1 MPPPDPQPYV
11 PEQGVDTSVPV
22 QPAGYGAFQQTP
34 ATPPPP
40 RNIVDYTVDTV
51 LGMAQGAIQIPA
63 AISGAASRVPGTSPE
78 QQASVRDDQRYWNDM
93 DYWLGRAKSKT
104 GQAEDAAG
112 GPDITKDPVHALVQG
127 AAGIIPQA
135 PLMMLGPFAPLAFGV
150 QGVGDLANKIRA
162 KIDDA
167 DHGELMKAPVYK
179 QTFERTGDTEKAKE
193 ALYQSTND
201 LATNLIA
208 GGGSAIG
215 GGLLTHAIPKIGT
228 KLLSEA
234 MANKIVAGHNLK
246 GRLGL
251 GAAEGFG
258 SGALMTGSSEYAQ
271 QQAEYEAGMG
281 PPPDY
286 GAIATHAAKSGAVLG
301 VIGGASKGLWGT
313 RPDRPAPAI
322 GTDVESVATSMA
334 DEQLGPPAPMPQP
347 GAPTPG
353 GPEAPHMPVPSER
366 PAPGYQDYE
375 QHQPPPTGPTGPR
388 PGVEE
393 EAGDQMPAGQLV
405 GQRYQVVNP
414 ELGVELPGLPGR
426 TVPGVGGGQ
435 ARRGTRGMQAADI
448 AEPGTPEHEE
458 IVTTALMSKLEDLK
472 RRRAAGEDTLTQRQ
486 LDRLDDNITAARR
499 ELIQNNRDIKQAR
512 AARAADASMT
522 EQGYGEAGSP
532 AGPQKGSM
540 RKMQPG
546 DLGLLRPT
554 VTEGGQPFEAPPVV
568 TPERPIPPRF
578 PEVESPRFPRQGDFP
593 PPEEEPPREPPP
605 AGPREPPAGGGGG
618 AEAHRSVDQL
628 STAELHQELQ
638 QTQAAAE
645 EAEHNWRRARRARN
659 AEAMSRHAAE
669 MERAADRADD
679 LEDEIRKRE
688 GQPALPQEPRSEEGN
703 VVGLHPPDLE
713 PQLAEHD
720 TPTLR
725 AMLHEARLRE
735 QEAVDKWRRTHSSA
749 DGDAAERAAD
759 LADLLED
766 EVNERARV
774 PEAAERRR
782 REIVA
787 EQRERGER
795 HDDSIFGV
803 RGEHVLSDLSVRPTR
818 PRTPDAIAHLGDA
831 LLPRAANVNAPL
843 RPTLHARGTLTPG
856 RNAPRVGPERHV
868 ATTQG
873 KQSRIATAVETRRIG
888 RRGAAILE
896 TVRERRKQLEAEDR
910 EARQQQAEEEARL
923 KREGSVQPRSAAEV
937 RAARVP
943 SIEARTE
950 EARRAALAKE
960 GLARR
965 HAREWEARAI
975 ADLVDTLRTHQGE
988 RVADYRRTKQLAR
1001 RMIDRFKE
1009 MTSFARDLVKAHN
1022 QLRLGQVPDVWRIE
1036 REGERLPLTK
1046 AQQETMAQ
1054 RQSMYT
1060 RMEMQRIRAESGDEA
1075 KLTDRERKQRVRA
1088 QQYVMREIVAERAV
1102 RDPEAGLSVEQ
1113 LNNIVARLLGRHV
1126 ENLPRGK
1133 RGERLLAEALDPEH
1147 LPLVDRMRL
1156 FDSTV
1161 NELPL
1166 GDLRD
1171 IANQINNEAMARIIA
1186 GQKGYS
1192 ELEDRMRETMGAPQI
1207 RLNVLDQGRRG
1218 VGPWHRR
1225 FGAYKQLI
1233 DRINTIVGSPKF
1245 GADGKPLFDK
1255 DGKPVRSLGSLDTV
1269 RNETQER
1276 AAIRRL
1282 RETIVDFYN
1291 DEIAVRAGDIRA
1303 VDRAD
1308 RVALQAAKDQFR
1320 RAKENKGLT
1329 RDERANIDRADAEI
1343 DKLMAERWG
1352 EGEDERTGREV
1363 DEEGTPEQEMSQLF
1377 LQLDRAANPEDYQ
1390 TEQEALRHGRNFRSM
1405 LNRFNSSI
1413 DQITVPDVLNAVRRL
1428 MDTLM
1433 PGIER
1438 DRQGQP
1444 VFDVSE
1450 GAEHVRNVRIKFI
1463 EDALDEVRK
1472 RNVVEAE
1479 RRAASG
1485 SRRDAD
1491 QMDRDIAGE
1500 EATRQYNLAQA
1511 RRFGISHGEWIK
1523 LPPEFQ
1529 QLSVEYN
1536 QLIRP
1541 QDMPT
1546 TQVANVGGGR
1556 PELMIPPRRQTTTS
1570 YPDQQLRLQAE
1581 ERAARE
1587 RDVLA
1592 RSPSMTLGDLY
1603 LPFHEQLDFIRR
1615 VRGIGGEEPS
1625 EADLALRGQQLVDR
1639 AGRLRNALE
1648 TIDPALWNDPG
1659 RGWAGE
1665 GLQQLHEEMRERA
1678 GELPE
1683 FPRKDAHGDAEPITP
1698 DIIHED
1704 MARWSA
1710 ELERVENEA
1719 RLHYENLNPD
1729 VREMEY
1735 GIGQVLDSASDIR
1748 QGGNLP
1754 RGAHV
1759 SRVSDFARESP
1770 AYGVQTKSRMVR
1782 HFLDV
1787 ANKLIGDLDVVHL
1800 TDEQMNMALQEVGL
1814 PPDTPS
1820 FYHRPS
1826 DRIIVRQSDMAGADR
1841 DRLLIHEM
1849 AHPIMEAAAQNPK
1862 LQAIVKRLDEQRQ
1875 ALRDAFE
1882 NPEHPQHADVARL
1895 LDGND
1900 HGLADV
1906 HEFFSELWSN
1916 PDFAKALHAVKT
1928 TSGQR
1933 DRWKTGSRESLLE
1946 ATLKEI
1952 KRGLTGMFF
1961 QVSKQRLLNDSSVAA
1976 LDLLQ
1981 RMDDQGRRRPY
1992 IEGEPLA
1999 RGSEGG
2005 NAVKGKFLH
2014 GSPFEFTD
2022 EPHGGVRGVVWVTKD
2037 PRVARE
2043 YAEGAMMGAQ
2053 RGEGARKPNVRTI
2066 DVDAKNVFDMRKP
2079 EHRAIFEEIRQESR
2093 QHADPDEHVRSAQLT
2108 GEGLPS
2114 FGTVAEIEP
2123 YLRARGFDGM
2133 WANEGSQGN
2142 SLALFVKPPEPAA
2155 RPAARRVGGSL
2166 PSRPAEGFVKD
2177 VWEGLTERGKD
2188 IAHYVNQEGG
2198 MTGMVM
2204 KVMNFADLARS
2215 ADAGTKDDRMRGMQ
2229 GRVQKVYDVGHETL
2243 QRKKEIMEQQDH
2255 KQFRALANELRVK
2268 SPGHLD
2274 AVLDYMDRENY
2285 VGAAGSSKLGEGE
2298 NKWVGDREEPGN
2310 RQAHNEHPALERA
2323 WNALPESS
2331 RKMIKGL
2338 RDYYKGRYDA
2348 IREAT
2353 LRDLVHLRG
2362 FVEGQHREAT
2372 EVLMKHITDGRDA
2385 LSSAETDLLKQH
2397 VRGYDGYDKPEAD
2410 RTKDNKE
2417 FRDYL
2422 SQMRALPEFKK
2433 IAGVYYPMMRRGDYV
2448 VEGHAKL
2455 DRFAKPFGG
2464 EEQDREAGA
2473 PPTGH
2478 WLFPD
2483 KDAANQFVDRMSQDD
2498 APFLKV
2504 QQAYETDDGKWRVD
2518 VNPMHLNFHS
2528 SLRKA
2533 REEHDRLR
2541 QDPDMDMYELQER
2554 RDYGKNAM
2562 NPAWATTLMKD
2573 MIESTKRT
2581 AAYRG
2586 LDDTTREILSRQ
2598 WQDLAVRHLM
2608 STSARSRYLP
2618 RSYTSG
2624 ANKDAL
2630 DNLMQ
2635 YGNNTANTLAEL
2647 EFRPQMR
2654 DAIAD
2659 MDKYE
2664 RDMRDSKDP
2673 ELAKWGLRRSQ
2684 IKNEVHNRL
2693 RMRND
2698 HLASPIVT
2706 KVLQTVLKLSFLDKL
2721 MSPGFL
2727 LLNASEPWTIAAP
2740 MLAGEHGV
2748 KAYGEVAKA
2757 YNILGAGKV
2766 YGAGVADFIKV
2777 FKAGIHGDPQLADT
2791 LKLLTDK
2798 IKQTG
2803 FSDKHSTTA
2812 ELVEMLE
2819 NLQKHGYLDRNA
2831 GMELE
2836 QSLDPRATAA
2846 GRALNWMDNM
2856 FRQSNVAVENVNRGV
2871 AGIAGYRLARMA
2883 GKTHEEAMAKA
2894 QDIVD
2899 KSAGNY
2905 GFLNAPALFNH
2916 PHLKFAFQFKKYALR
2931 MTSNIVR
2938 VVAGAARGDP
2948 GAMGQLIA
2956 MAASQQVISGA
2967 LGLPTEPLKAV
2978 ITASNVLGI
2987 NPYNTDDVERI
2998 LNEYIAG
3005 KVGRDAKDAFLYGLP
3020 RLLGTG
3026 LGARTGWDTLWTYGT
3041 LGNKRDDMATA
3052 IGHLAGGAPG
3062 GLIAEWAQGSQDM
3075 AQGIASYMH
3084 GAHTQGQQSMV
3095 NGMRNL
3101 VPIKVLADAFPALQ
3115 DYFTGRQK
3123 PTGQPF
3129 DFSPTVGDTIQR
3141 IGGIRTARDLAASQ
3155 ARSAFVRQRDVYN
3168 ADRTRQLQGY
3178 AQASNPAERAAVRS
3192 HIMNQWNAG
3201 KPDVQRITY
3210 GDLQKAA
3217 TAFER
3222 KGKLSPSDLGLAITA
3237 RTRPFAPN
3245 PNVYGFMP
3253 SGAR

>member
-22 QPAGYGAFQQTP
+22 QPAGYGAFQQVP

-234 MANKIVAGHNLK
+234 MANKIVAGHNLT

-301 VIGGASKGLWGT
+301 AIGGASKGLWGT
-313 RPDRPAPAI
+313 RPAAPL
-322 GTDVESVATSMA
+322 GTDVEATAQAQNDFQNMPVGPSVKPPPTPLTEMQRS
-334 DEQLGPPAPMPQP
+334 DLGQP
-347 GAPTPG
+347 YPGQQVPG
-353 GPEAPHMPVPSER
+353 GPAAPHMPVPGEQ
-366 PAPGYQDYE
+366 PAPGYGDYE
-375 QHQPPPTGPTGPR
+375 QRQTPPAGPAGPR
-388 PGVEE
+388 PGIEE
-393 EAGDQMPAGQLV
+393 EAGDQTPGGPAPAAPKAQAGESYADYVKRVHGSTPEAMGPQAPSFHEWAE
-405 GQRYQVVNP
+405 QRYQAEHP
-414 ELGVELPGLPGR
+414 EYGPQVPTRLPTQGEPPAPLSTRARGPMTGADIHPPGTLGYLEHLKEQRGLYDDQIADRVRRLKVE
-426 TVPGVGGGQ
+426 
-435 ARRGTRGMQAADI
+435 ADRRGLELTGDPEDDAEELSGHRDLMAEHQAIQAMERHLATLDDGITRERSNVIAAN
-448 AEPGTPEHEE
+448 
-458 IVTTALMSKLEDLK
+458 
-472 RRRAAGEDTLTQRQ
+472 RAAKPRV
-486 LDRLDDNITAARR
+486 
-499 ELIQNNRDIKQAR
+499 
-512 AARAADASMT
+512 
-522 EQGYGEAGSP
+522 P
-532 AGPQKGSM
+532 
-540 RKMQPG
+540 
-546 DLGLLRPT
+546 
-554 VTEGGQPFEAPPVV
+554 VTEGGRPFEAPPVV

-605 AGPREPPAGGGGG
+605 AEPREPPAGGGGG
-618 AEAHRSVDQL
+618 AEPP
-628 STAELHQELQ
+628 
-638 QTQAAAE
+638 AE
-645 EAEHNWRRARRARN
+645 EKP
-659 AEAMSRHAAE
+659 ST
-669 MERAADRADD
+669 
-679 LEDEIRKRE
+679 
-688 GQPALPQEPRSEEGN
+688 

-735 QEAVDKWRRTHSSA
+735 QEAVDKWQRTHDSK

-766 EVNERARV
+766 EVNERARH
-774 PEAAERRR
+774 PAAAERRR
-782 REIVA
+782 QEIVA
-787 EQRERGER
+787 EQRARGER

-803 RGEHVLSDLSVRPTR
+803 RGEYVLSDLGI
-818 PRTPDAIAHLGDA
+818 TPHAAGRGGEERV
-831 LLPRAANVNAPL
+831 LPEAANQAGREIL
-843 RPTLHARGTLTPG
+843 RGSARQLERARERAREREQAKVEQRKIRDETTAELTPERGG
-856 RNAPRVGPERHV
+856 RKGEV
-868 ATTQG
+868 
-873 KQSRIATAVETRRIG
+873 II
-888 RRGAAILE
+888 
-896 TVRERRKQLEAEDR
+896 RK
-910 EARQQQAEEEARL
+910 AEE
-923 KREGSVQPRSAAEV
+923 
-937 RAARVP
+937 RAARRRRIEAEARGGEGEPVDVRGQRVP
-943 SIEARTE
+943 SMEARTE
-950 EARRAALAKE
+950 RERRAAAMKE
-960 GLARR
+960 AQERR
-965 HAREWEARAI
+965 RVAAEREAGTNEAMRRVLETMAGTE
-975 ADLVDTLRTHQGE
+975 AERQGE
-988 RVADYRRTKQLAR
+988 RRR
-1001 RMIDRFKE
+1001 
-1009 MTSFARDLVKAHN
+1009 
-1022 QLRLGQVPDVWRIE
+1022 QLRLGRRLARKFKNIASYTGQLLLENIAKMRGQRPSVTPILERMADRRRAERVRVTDRQRRRDERNRHYEI
-1036 REGERLPLTK
+1036 REGYAKTALL
-1046 AQQETMAQ
+1046 
-1054 RQSMYT
+1054 
-1060 RMEMQRIRAESGDEA
+1060 GDENNLSIPD
-1075 KLTDRERKQRVRA
+1075 LTRLAIEGYTPQF
-1088 QQYVMREIVAERAV
+1088 AEG
-1102 RDPEAGLSVEQ
+1102 EWGTFT
-1113 LNNIVARLLGRHV
+1113 
-1126 ENLPRGK
+1126 PRGK
-1133 RGERLLAEALDPEH
+1133 RGEKLLVQGVDPATLPLRRQLDLFRQFINETPHEH
-1147 LPLVDRMRL
+1147 LRNVARQMR
-1156 FDSTV
+1156 DDVQS
-1161 NELPL
+1161 
-1166 GDLRD
+1166 R
-1171 IANQINNEAMARIIA
+1171 IEA
-1186 GQKGYS
+1186 
-1192 ELEDRMRETMGAPQI
+1192 GAE
-1207 RLNVLDQGRRG
+1207 
-1218 VGPWHRR
+1218 
-1225 FGAYKQLI
+1225 AYKQMREYL
-1233 DRINTIVGSPKF
+1233 
-1245 GADGKPLFDK
+1245 
-1255 DGKPVRSLGSLDTV
+1255 
-1269 RNETQER
+1269 
-1276 AAIRRL
+1276 AAIGETPRIRLGINDRRGRGDWHRQFAALRQFKTAVDGIIDPGGSFDSARTPGQRDNAYYRL
-1282 RETIVDFYN
+1282 RQLITNHYER
-1291 DEIAVRAGDIRA
+1291 EM
-1303 VDRAD
+1303 
-1308 RVALQAAKDQFR
+1308 ALR
-1320 RAKENKGLT
+1320 TGG
-1329 RDERANIDRADAEI
+1329 IAEI
-1343 DKLMAERWG
+1343 DKADKAGLKAAKEQIANAKRGKLSAKERFYANQTEAIIDKALG
-1352 EGEDERTGREV
+1352 EEEPSEAVQPERYGREGEPEIATSEEEDAFRATYEDMPNIIYRVQQALNVLLPRFGSDYVQDAQRKVVEDWLDEYT
-1363 DEEGTPEQEMSQLF
+1363 
-1377 LQLDRAANPEDYQ
+1377 
-1390 TEQEALRHGRNFRSM
+1390 
-1405 LNRFNSSI
+1405 
-1413 DQITVPDVLNAVRRL
+1413 RRL
-1428 MDTLM
+1428 
-1433 PGIER
+1433 GIDR
-1438 DRQGQP
+1438 DRQPGERP
-1444 VFDVSE
+1444 RTLEEYWNSLGE
-1450 GAEHVRNVRIKFI
+1450 N
-1463 EDALDEVRK
+1463 
-1472 RNVVEAE
+1472 AE
-1479 RRAASG
+1479 RNRMMTQRFGTAFHAMPPEYKQLSIDYGTLITPRDVQDTTSARRIWERRQADRMARSG
-1485 SRRDAD
+1485 EPVTW
-1491 QMDRDIAGE
+1491 RDIAGQE
-1500 EATRQYNLAQA
+1500 QQSLNQHRNLTA
-1511 RRFGISHGEWIK
+1511 
-1523 LPPEFQ
+1523 
-1529 QLSVEYN
+1529 
-1536 QLIRP
+1536 
-1541 QDMPT
+1541 
-1546 TQVANVGGGR
+1546 
-1556 PELMIPPRRQTTTS
+1556 
-1570 YPDQQLRLQAE
+1570 
-1581 ERAARE
+1581 
-1587 RDVLA
+1587 
-1592 RSPSMTLGDLY
+1592 GDLY
-1603 LPFHEQLDFIRR
+1603 LPVQEQLEFLRR
-1615 VRGIGGEEPS
+1615 LQGGAEVPS
-1625 EADLALRGQQLVDR
+1625 ETDLALRGQQLIDK
-1639 AGRLRNALE
+1639 ASRLHDAMQS
-1648 TIDPALWNDPG
+1648 IDPATWRDPEWTG
-1659 RGWAGE
+1659 KRLLQIHNESRARAGE
-1665 GLQQLHEEMRERA
+1665 VPESPEDVTPELVQNDFRRWEVELKSIEDEARFHYERMNPDTQHMEYGVGNVLDPAANLRRA
-1678 GELPE
+1678 GELP
-1683 FPRKDAHGDAEPITP
+1683 
-1698 DIIHED
+1698 
-1704 MARWSA
+1704 
-1710 ELERVENEA
+1710 
-1719 RLHYENLNPD
+1719 
-1729 VREMEY
+1729 
-1735 GIGQVLDSASDIR
+1735 
-1748 QGGNLP
+1748 QGSY
-1754 RGAHV
+1754 V
-1759 SRVSDFARESP
+1759 TKVSDYTSGAFEPSP
-1770 AYGVQTKSRMVR
+1770 SPYGVTADRETAR
-1782 HFLDV
+1782 HFVNV
-1787 ANKLIGDLDVVHL
+1787 AHDLVGDLDVVHL
-1800 TDEQMNMALQEVGL
+1800 TDEQMNLAAAQRGL
-1814 PPDTPS
+1814 PADTPS
-1820 FYHRPS
+1820 FYDRPT
-1826 DRIIVRQSDMAGADR
+1826 DRIIVRQSDMQGPER
-1841 DRLLIHEM
+1841 NRLLIHEL
-1849 AHPIMEAAAQNPK
+1849 AHPIMESATQTPK
-1862 LQAIVKRLDEQRQ
+1862 LRPVIKRLEEQRL
-1875 ALRDAFE
+1875 ALKDAFD
-1882 NPEHPQHADVARL
+1882 NPEHPQHADVMRL

-1900 HGLADV
+1900 HGLDNV

-1916 PDFAKALHAVKT
+1916 PDFASALHAVPT
-1928 TSGQR
+1928 TAKQR
-1933 DRWKTGSRESLLE
+1933 ARWMTGKRETLL
-1946 ATLKEI
+1946 ASVLHDI
-1952 KRGLTGMFF
+1952 KRGLSNMFF
-1961 QVSKQRLLNDSSVAA
+1961 SVSRNRLLNDSTIAG
-1976 LDLLQ
+1976 LDLLN
-1981 RMDDQGRRRPY
+1981 RMQEAGRPRP
-1992 IEGEPLA
+1992 IFRDEPGEPLA
-1999 RGSEGG
+1999 RPTGGG
-2005 NAVKGKFLH
+2005 NPVKGEFLH
-2014 GSPFEFTD
+2014 GSPFEYTGD
-2022 EPHGGVRGVVWVTKD
+2022 PHGGARGVVWVTKD

-2043 YAEGAMMGAQ
+2043 YAEGSMMGAQ
-2053 RGEGARKPNVRTI
+2053 RGEGARKPNVRPIT
-2066 DVDAKNVFDMRKP
+2066 VDAKNVFDMRKP
-2079 EHRAIFEEIRQESR
+2079 EHRAIFDEIRAESR
-2093 QHADPDEHVRSAQLT
+2093 QHEDPDEHVRKAQLT

-2142 SLALFVKPPEPAA
+2142 SLALFKEPLA

-2166 PSRPAEGFVKD
+2166 PARPAEGFVKD

-2215 ADAGTKDDRMRGMQ
+2215 ADAGTKDDKMRGMQ

-2243 QRKKEIMEQQDH
+2243 QRKKEIMEQEDH

-2362 FVEGQHREAT
+2362 FVEGQHPEAT
-2372 EVLMKHITDGRDA
+2372 EALMKHITDGRDA

-2410 RTKDNKE
+2410 RTPDNKE

-2706 KVLQTVLKLSFLDKL
+2706 KVLQSVLKLSFLDKL

-2803 FSDKHSTTA
+2803 FSDQHSTTA

-2846 GRALNWMDNM
+2846 GRALNWLDNM

-2871 AGIAGYRLARMA
+2871 AGIAGYRLARMKLA
-2883 GKTHEEAMAKA
+2883 EKVRKGEMTAKEAHEEAMAKA

-3026 LGARTGWDTLWTYGT
+3026 FGARTGWDTMWTYGT